1 LGPEFIYQEVNNP
14 LRDQVWVET
23 LRTMISVRGF
33 IYKEVNRYLTLNLY
47 SLHPRADDDREDA
60 DAGSVGWVDGLGQ

>member
-1 LGPEFIYQEVNNP
+1 
-14 LRDQVWVET
+14 
-23 LRTMISVRGF
+23 MISVRGF